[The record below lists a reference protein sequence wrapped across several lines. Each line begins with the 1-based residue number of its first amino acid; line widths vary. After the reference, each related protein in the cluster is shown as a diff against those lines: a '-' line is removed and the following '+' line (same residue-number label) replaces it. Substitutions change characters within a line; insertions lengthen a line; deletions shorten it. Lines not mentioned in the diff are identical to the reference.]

1 MDLAL
6 EYSATLTIVSL
17 SSTPPVSRL
26 GICGT
31 FTSFINPLNGSIP
44 KNDISL
50 TVFKAP
56 FIALNGIETTLFIP
70 AIKVLTT
77 DLNALNYTI
86 FNTAKDSSTTRE
98 YIFTPFQALPNMF
111 LKNVATDEKIFLI
124 PFQAF

>member
-77 DLNALNYTI
+77 DLNALNI
-86 FNTAKDSSTTRE
+86 PSLIPLK
-98 YIFTPFQALPNMF
+98 ILPPLEN
-111 LKNVATDEKIFLI
+111 IFLHHSKHYQI
-124 PFQAF
+124 CF